1 MYAIIHN
8 NEVISICEEI
18 PYVKRNPVKSS
29 PAKFIKSGK
38 ERARGIMVNHVVYA
52 ISGFPKIPYEGAP
65 VAEIKEIQG
74 ASKYIFDAFVKSLKV
89 EKDANDLNDAIID
102 MSGTTQ
108 EQIDDL
114 TDAVFELAEQINAT
128 N

>member
-8 NEVISICEEI
+8 NQVLSICEAI

-29 PAKFIKSGK
+29 PAKFIKSGI
-38 ERARGIMVNHVVYA
+38 ERARGVMINGTVYA
-52 ISGFPKIPYEGAP
+52 IKGFGKIPYEGAP

-74 ASKYIFDAFVKSLKV
+74 ASKYIYDAFVKSLQV

-114 TDAVFELAEQINAT
+114 TDAIFELAAQINS
-128 N
+128 